1 MEQISEKRCSV
12 AKHGGTGNM
21 KKRIMAVM
29 LSVFLLTGSIPVTA
43 AEEMLLRQITQ
54 KQQMEVQR
62 KILLPGIQKTQ
73 MIHSR
78 IPMGIQKKNL
88 RKNQNR
94 KRIVQMILQI
104 RQKFWNRQRMQ

>member
-1 MEQISEKRCSV
+1 M

-43 AEEMLLRQITQ
+43 AGEHRRRLKCQMLPRQMPQ
-54 KQQMEVQR
+54 KQQMEAQR

-73 MIHSR
+73 TIHSR
-78 IPMGIQKKNL
+78 IPVGIQKKTP
-88 RKNQNR
+88 QEEPE
-94 KRIVQMILQI
+94 QEADCADDTADQTEILEQD
-104 RQKFWNRQRMQ
+104 RGRE